1 MVQKTIGF
9 IGTGRMGARMAPHI
23 SGAGYPVHVYDINA
37 DAAEALARA
46 HNGIVAEP
54 SGKAVAEASDAV
66 ITMLPAGPDVREAV
80 FGENGIA
87 AGFPD
92 GGVLIDMSSSEPWL
106 TTKLAEELAR
116 RGIRMIDSPVS
127 GGIIGA
133 EKGTLTLMIGG
144 DDEVVE
150 PCLPFLETMAGHIF
164 RTGKVGSGHALKTL
178 NNMLSGLNT
187 MAAAEALLV
196 GKRFGLDP
204 EIMVDV
210 INQSTGVNSAT
221 QRTMKQQ
228 VFTRQFGGGF
238 SFDLKFKDFVIA
250 MQLARETG
258 TPVPLSGLCFQ
269 LFESARE
276 FMGPDDTSTGI
287 VKWMEMMSR
296 TELTPGADPNAR
308 RPK

>member
-1 MVQKTIGF
+1 MPYQTIGL
-9 IGTGRMGARMAPHI
+9 IGTGRMGGRMAPHM
-23 SGAGYPVHVYDINA
+23 SGAGYPVHVFDINA
-37 DAAEALARA
+37 EAANALARA

-54 SGKAVAEASDAV
+54 SGRAVAEASDAV
-66 ITMLPAGPDVREAV
+66 ITMLPAGPQVRDAV
-80 FGENGIA
+80 FGANGIA
-87 AGFPD
+87 EGFPD

-106 TTKLAEELAR
+106 TTKLAEELAE
-116 RGIRMIDSPVS
+116 RGIKMIDAPVS
-127 GGIIGA
+127 GGTDGA
-133 EKGTLTLMIGG
+133 EAGTLTLMIGG
-144 DDEVVE
+144 EDAVVE
-150 PCLPFLETMAGHIF
+150 PCLPFLQTMAGHIF

-187 MAAAEALLV
+187 MAAAEAMLV

-204 EIMVDV
+204 EVMVDV

-228 VFTRQFGGGF
+228 VLSRKFGGGF

-287 VKWMEMMSR
+287 VKWMEMMAR
-296 TELTPGADPNAR
+296 TELTPGAEERKAR
-308 RPK
+308 

>member
-1 MVQKTIGF
+1 MPQQTIGL
-9 IGTGRMGARMAPHI
+9 IGTGRMGSRMAPHV
-23 SGAGYPVHVYDINA
+23 SGAGFPVHVFDIDREAA
-37 DAAEALARA
+37 DALARA

-54 SGKAVAEASDAV
+54 SARAVAEASDAV
-66 ITMLPAGPDVREAV
+66 ITMLPAGGDVRAAV
-80 FGENGIA
+80 FGENGLA
-87 AGFPD
+87 EGF
-92 GGVLIDMSSSEPWL
+92 GEGAVLVDMSSSEPWL
-106 TTKLAEELAR
+106 TTKLAAELAE
-116 RGIRMIDSPVS
+116 RGVRMIDAPVS

-133 EKGTLTLMIGG
+133 EAGTLTLMIGG
-144 DDEVVE
+144 DDDVVE
-150 PCLPFLETMAGHIF
+150 RCRPFLEPMAGHIF

-204 EIMVDV
+204 TVMVDV

-228 VFTRQFGGGF
+228 VLTRQFGGGF

-258 TPVPLSGLCFQ
+258 TPIPLSGLCFQ
-269 LFESARE
+269 LFESARA

-287 VKWMEMMSR
+287 VKWMEMMAK
-296 TELTPGADPNAR
+296 TELTPGE
-308 RPK
+308 